1 MNNKGFSLIELLGS
15 LIILG
20 VILGIGLYSARGTLG
35 ALDDS
40 MNQVSENEIYDAAS
54 LYVIEN
60 PIRWI
65 NDGEEYTCFDIL
77 ELVDYGY
84 FEQDEIEKYYN
95 NSIRIVRNGN
105 TKVIENITF
114 VDSCEY

>member
-20 VILGIGLYSARGTLG
+20 LILGIGLFSARGTLG
-35 ALDDS
+35 LVDDK
-40 MNQVSENEIYDAAS
+40 MNLVSENEIFDAAS

-60 PIRWI
+60 PRKWI
-65 NDGEEYTCFDIL
+65 NDGDEYTCFSIL

-84 FEQDEIEKYYN
+84 FDDSEIVEYRD
-95 NSIRIVRNGN
+95 NSIRIVRNSN
-105 TKVIENITF
+105 TKVVENVIF
-114 VDSCEY
+114 VDSCE